1 VLKDV
6 VGSDRDPLEML
17 LNVAIRAAPQE
28 VSARVLTVCPC
39 RKGRILQIETEER
52 SEEMEGGQ

>member
-1 VLKDV
+1 MLKDV
-6 VGSDRDPLEML
+6 VGSDRDLFEMQ